1 MTTYKAGLIGCGGR
15 GRAHAEGYQAADNV
29 LIAACSDSIE
39 ATRQSLTQDFDV
51 ANSYYDYREMLA
63 KEDLDLV
70 SVCTWTGQH
79 REMVEAAAQS
89 KIKAI
94 HCEKPMASN
103 WGDAKALYHSCVDN
117 DVLITFCHQRR
128 FGSSFVKAPD
138 TGPYQALRQAGADT
152 GAAEGDVVQLVNDG
166 FSCPANGS
174 IVRVTITQN

>member
-29 LIAACSDSIE
+29 LITACSDSIE

-51 ANSYYDYREMLA
+51 ATSYYDYREMLA

-103 WGDAKALYHSCVDN
+103 WGTPKHS
-117 DVLITFCHQRR
+117 TR
-128 FGSSFVKAPD
+128 
-138 TGPYQALRQAGADT
+138 
-152 GAAEGDVVQLVNDG
+152 
-166 FSCPANGS
+166 PAS
-174 IVRVTITQN
+174 TMTS